1 MCETAELP
9 ECHVEADYSS
19 VVDGGRRVC
28 HHPSRHLCASMMKLR
43 FASMTVGLALG
54 ITAAVV
60 VACAAAAYVFSVH
73 HFQSVLDT
81 VHSSALAE
89 GELIRT
95 ALEHQMMGNDRTLI
109 AQMIESF
116 GKQARVEQ
124 LVVLD
129 RNGVQRYS
137 SKPVSA
143 GNDFRI
149 DSPTCQAFHR
159 DPEIIPR

>member
-1 MCETAELP
+1 VP
-9 ECHVEADYSS
+9 S
-19 VVDGGRRVC
+19 
-28 HHPSRHLCASMMKLR
+28 SRHLFAITMKLR

-54 ITAAVV
+54 VTAAVV
-60 VACAAAAYVFSVH
+60 VACTVAAYIYSVY
-73 HFQSVLDT
+73 HFRTVLET
-81 VHSSALAE
+81 VHTSALAE

-95 ALEHQMMGNDRTLI
+95 ALEHQMVGNDRTLI

-137 SKPVSA
+137 SKPGTA

-149 DSPTCQAFHR
+149 DSPTCQACHR
-159 DPEIIPR
+159 DPRHHLQRG